1 MDDSIVTLTA
11 VFIGGVLTG
20 TTNYLGLWLTVKK
33 VADSRRPTLL
43 VLSSMLLR
51 IAGCMAVFYL
61 LMDSRW
67 ERLVLVLAGFYLA
80 RILACRRFGVSPAAS
95 FSR

>member
-1 MDDSIVTLTA
+1 MDDTIVLTA

-20 TTNYLGLWLTVKK
+20 ITNYLGLWLTVKK

-51 IAGCMAVFYL
+51 IAACMAVFYL
-61 LMDSRW
+61 LIDSRW

-80 RILACRRFGVSPAAS
+80 RILACRRFGVSPVTS